1 MTNLLSFSFSRQNT
15 SALFN
20 AQSKHKRTELILF
33 GLVKTVVH
41 CDFRGLAFA
50 QLTLKISIN
59 ITENTKVKRSLKY
72 FPKNKKGK
80 ANKLVF

>member
-33 GLVKTVVH
+33 GLAKKVVH
-41 CDFRGLAFA
+41 RDFKELDFA
-50 QLTLKISIN
+50 QLALKISIN
-59 ITENTKVKRSLKY
+59 ISENTEVMLRDH
-72 FPKNKKGK
+72 
-80 ANKLVF
+80 